1 MGNLKG
7 ESMKSLLLKALAVL
21 VISAGSGDLFI
32 AMSII
37 SIYIV
42 VEISLAILLKMVRIN
57 YTKKLIQSNYFCKN

>member
-7 ESMKSLLLKALAVL
+7 ESMKSLLLKALVVL